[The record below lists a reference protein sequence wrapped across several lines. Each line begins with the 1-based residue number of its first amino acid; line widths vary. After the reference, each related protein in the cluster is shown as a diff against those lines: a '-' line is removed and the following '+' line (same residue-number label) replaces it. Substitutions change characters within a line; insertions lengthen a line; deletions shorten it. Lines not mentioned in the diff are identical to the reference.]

1 MNHDHRN
8 QGDDEDLRTERDAG
22 QLLQVSLS
30 IAASEGP
37 GGAGPAGLEVGR
49 QVRYRRAAL
58 ERWLSR
64 RTKVSSPD
72 ETAIKAFFSNVPV

>member
-1 MNHDHRN
+1 VNHDHRN

-22 QLLQVSLS
+22 QLLPLSLS

-37 GGAGPAGLEVGR
+37 GGTGPRVLEVGR

-58 ERWLSR
+58 E
-64 RTKVSSPD
+64 
-72 ETAIKAFFSNVPV
+72 